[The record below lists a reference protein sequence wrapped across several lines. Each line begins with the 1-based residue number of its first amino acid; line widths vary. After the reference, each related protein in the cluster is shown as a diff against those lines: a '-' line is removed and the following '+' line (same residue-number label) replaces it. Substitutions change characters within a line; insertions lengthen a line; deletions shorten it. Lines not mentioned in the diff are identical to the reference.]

1 MANRIGWGTNGG
13 DTLGDVKSALAGR
26 AFGEVFPT
34 AAYSP
39 TKVVIDC
46 SLGDSF
52 YVALKAA
59 AATVHRIAAPI
70 NYGDGSEVTLVFK
83 SSSTLS
89 TVVFVTSASTAVWK
103 LASATFT
110 LVASKTR
117 IVQFKYL
124 ASLGQFVELSR
135 TLIAGA

>member
-13 DTLGDVKSALAGR
+13 DTLGDVKAALAGR
-26 AFGEVFPT
+26 SFGEVFP
-34 AAYSP
+34 ASAFSP
-39 TKVVIDC
+39 SKVVIDC

-52 YVALKAA
+52 YPAIKAT
-59 AATVHRIAAPI
+59 AATVHRIGAPI
-70 NYGDGSEVTLVFK
+70 NYADGSEVTLVFK

-89 TVVFVTSASTAVWK
+89 TVVFSTSASAATWK

-117 IVQFKYL
+117 IVQFKYIS
-124 ASLGQFVELSR
+124 AINAFVELSR
-135 TLIAGA
+135 TLVAGA